1 MMITD
6 TGFFSGI
13 NCPVSPFFDF
23 GLLSDTSHNAVVGCC
38 STIIAVVEGVGG
50 RGKGGGHSRNFSPL
64 PAATAIST
72 NHPQKIPMPS
82 TAFHHPTDIKSEP
95 NRENATTILDFD
107 GGQPSQGVGHEPPTI
122 EMGKFKSALPWKPS
136 IQLQFQGS
144 SQSIHGL
151 PPLPRPLHAP
161 TGNSQLISI
170 CN

>member
-1 MMITD
+1 MLLLVVVQP
-6 TGFFSGI
+6 SLLLLK
-13 NCPVSPFFDF
+13 
-23 GLLSDTSHNAVVGCC
+23 GL
-38 STIIAVVEGVGG
+38 EGGG
-50 RGKGGGHSRNFSPL
+50 RGGGIPG
-64 PAATAIST
+64 ISVLCRPP
-72 NHPQKIPMPS
+72 PQFQPTTRKKIPMPS